1 MSMRCPAI
9 FLLFLPFFQMLCGQG
24 SAGFAPP
31 TSYREQLEERGAVRE
46 ISLQEA
52 ITTALRG
59 NLEIEIED
67 YNRGLAKAGVVSANS
82 YYAPIAA
89 MNASIL
95 SNDVPTTSLLQSGT
109 FGSLISHSWS
119 IAPSIQE
126 NLPGGGT
133 ATVTVNMNRMSTNS
147 DYSLV
152 NPAYGSTIGVTVT
165 QPLWRGFRRTAA
177 ERQIVIA
184 RLNER
189 MDEGQFR
196 QRVSGIVEQ
205 VINAYWRLMITIES
219 YEAQRQ
225 SWSVASA
232 EYEQARKGGDAAAM
246 ASQRSDVAS
255 HEQSLTHAAVQI
267 IQASNALKRLLAR
280 SIMDPVW
287 NAGLICSD
295 RPDFQES
302 SVSLDEAVK
311 TALERRP
318 ELEQLRLQIKQSDAE
333 VRFDK
338 QETKPTVNLRLEALS
353 AGSAGTI
360 TELLPPSALA
370 PYGGL
375 GTAYRQVLTFQHP
388 SVAAGLELR
397 LPLRN
402 TAARS
407 QLESAV
413 IGTRKLETQL
423 RAAQEDIMV
432 DTRNAWEMIAVQR
445 KNVEAAGFSRSA
457 AEGRLAA
464 ETKSRGA
471 QENLEVLRDR
481 RNLAE
486 ARVREWQALIDHRL
500 SQVSLQRAMNTLLDE
515 QQIVLARRK

>member
-1 MSMRCPAI
+1 MRCPVI
-9 FLLFLPFFQMLCGQG
+9 FLLFLPFFQMLSGQD
-24 SAGFAPP
+24 SAFALPKP
-31 TSYREQLEERGAVRE
+31 YREQLEARGPVRE
-46 ISLQEA
+46 LTLQDA
-52 ITTALRG
+52 ITTALRS

-67 YNRGLAKAGVVSANS
+67 YNRGLAKANVASANS
-82 YYAPIAA
+82 YYVPIAA
-89 MNASIL
+89 MNTSLLA
-95 SNDVPTTSLLQSGT
+95 NNTPATSLLQSGT
-109 FGSLISHSWS
+109 FGSLISHSWT

-126 NLPGGGT
+126 NLPGGGN

-147 DYSLV
+147 DYSLI
-152 NPAYGSTIGVTVT
+152 NPAYGSTIGLTVT

-196 QRVSGIVEQ
+196 QKVTSVVEQ
-205 VINAYWRLMITIES
+205 VINSYWRLMITVEN

-225 SWSVASA
+225 GWSVASA
-232 EYEQARKGGDAAAM
+232 EYEQARKSSDAASI

-255 HEQSLTHAAVQI
+255 HEQSVTHAAVQI
-267 IQASNALKRLLAR
+267 IQASNALKRLLAT

-318 ELEQLRLQIKQSDAE
+318 ELEQLRLQIQQSDAE

-338 QETKPTVNLRLEALS
+338 QEAKPTVNLRVEALS
-353 AGSAGTI
+353 AGNAGTI
-360 TELLPPSALA
+360 TEVLPQSTLA

-375 GTAYRQVLTFQHP
+375 GTAYRQVLNFQHP
-388 SVAAGLELR
+388 SLAAGLEVR

-407 QLESAV
+407 QLASAV

-423 RAAQEDIMV
+423 RAAREDVLV
-432 DTRNAWEMIAVQR
+432 DIRNAWEMMAVQR

-464 ETKSRGA
+464 ETKNQGA
-471 QENLEVLRDR
+471 PENLEVLRDR
-481 RNLAE
+481 RNVAE

>member
-1 MSMRCPAI
+1 MSLRCPAI
-9 FLLFLPFFQMLCGQG
+9 FLLFFPFFQML
-24 SAGFAPP
+24 FAQDPP
-31 TSYREQLEERGAVRE
+31 KSYREQLEERGTVRE
-46 ISLQEA
+46 ISLREA
-52 ITTALRG
+52 ITTALRS

-67 YNRGLAKAGVVSANS
+67 YNRGLTQAAVMNAKS
-82 YYAPIAA
+82 YYAPVAA
-89 MNASIL
+89 MNTSIY
-95 SNDVPTTSLLQSGT
+95 SNNVPATNILQTGT
-109 FGSLISHSWS
+109 FGSLITHSWS
-119 IAPSIQE
+119 IAPSIQQ

-133 ATVTVNMNRMSTNS
+133 AAVTVNMSRISNNS
-147 DYSLV
+147 DYSLI
-152 NPAYGSTIGVTVT
+152 NPAYGSSIGLTVT

-189 MDEGQFR
+189 MDESQFR
-196 QRVSGIVEQ
+196 QRVAGIVEQ
-205 VINAYWRLMITIES
+205 VINAYWRLMITIEN

-225 SWSVASA
+225 SWSVAVA
-232 EYEQARKGGDAAAM
+232 EYAQAQKNGDAASIAT
-246 ASQRSDVAS
+246 QRSDVAS
-255 HEQSLTHAAVQI
+255 HEESLTHSAVQI
-267 IQASNALKRLLAR
+267 IQASNALKRLLAP
-280 SIMDPVW
+280 SITDPVW
-287 NAGLICSD
+287 NAGPICSD
-295 RPDFQES
+295 RPDFRET
-302 SVSLDEAVK
+302 SVTLAEAVK

-318 ELEQLRLQIKQSDAE
+318 ELEQLRLQMKQADAE

-338 QETKPTVNLRLEALS
+338 QETKPTVNLRLEAQS
-353 AGSAGTI
+353 AGTAGTI
-360 TELLPPSALA
+360 TEVLPPSAFA

-375 GTAYRQVLTFQHP
+375 GTAYRQTLTFQHP

-407 QLESAV
+407 QLQSAV

-423 RAAQEDIMV
+423 RAAQEDIVV
-432 DTRNAWEMIAVQR
+432 DIRNAWEMIAVQR

-457 AEGRLAA
+457 AEERLAA
-464 ETKSRGA
+464 EVKGQGA
-471 QENLEVLRDR
+471 AENLEVLRDR